1 MNYDLPWFEDGNFTN
16 DAGHDKH
23 PNRHWYIVEG
33 IGLFASL

>member
-1 MNYDLPWFEDGNFTN
+1 MNYDLPWFKDGNFTS

-33 IGLFASL
+33 MGLFASL